1 MEEQR
6 QAAQRAWHASIHD
19 ACPFSAFVSQRPWS
33 TLREPFSLPCWLFL
47 LMSLQGIAV
56 LGPPDTGLGPVS
68 HHPGH
73 GMRSFPRQR
82 RVLLTIRSFP
92 DPSGHP
98 PALRRAPP
106 PVCTQKAHPRC
117 GSGTVRVFVLV
128 VGYPCEVS
136 RRALARSQILRA
148 TSAYSPIPPVFYQS
162 ISKHLSDAFE
172 AGVYLKD
179 GPTKEGEAPSSPPNP
194 ITDPAAM
201 DGMMAGMKTQMVMMV
216 PQMVIM
222 GWINFFF
229 QGFVLS
235 MYAENLVMEIW
246 LIFLSVK
253 LPFPLTLGFKSM
265 LQRGIETPDMDVRW
279 VSSLSW
285 YFLNFF
291 GLNGLYR
298 ILLGSDNGESD
309 ELVSFRWPLIGDNSC
324 PRCFSN
330 YDGFSIRHSRCWPT
344 RPTGL

>member
-1 MEEQR
+1 MLAVPSHVFTGDR
-6 QAAQRAWHASIHD
+6 CTWTPRYGTGS
-19 ACPFSAFVSQRPWS
+19 CFLSPWS
-33 TLREPFSLPCWLFL
+33 WYAFL
-47 LMSLQGIAV
+47 
-56 LGPPDTGLGPVS
+56 
-68 HHPGH
+68 
-73 GMRSFPRQR
+73 PRQR

-117 GSGTVRVFVLV
+117 GPGTVRVFILV

-235 MYAENLVMEIW
+235 MYAEYLV
-246 LIFLSVK
+246 L
-253 LPFPLTLGFKSM
+253 
-265 LQRGIETPDMDVRW
+265 
-279 VSSLSW
+279 
-285 YFLNFF
+285 
-291 GLNGLYR
+291 
-298 ILLGSDNGESD
+298 
-309 ELVSFRWPLIGDNSC
+309 
-324 PRCFSN
+324 
-330 YDGFSIRHSRCWPT
+330 
-344 RPTGL
+344 